1 MNNKHWLWNFLL
13 AGVLCF
19 IFSCATPSTT
29 KLTSTKVDN
38 KYEGGYLKSVL
49 VVGVTPNLESRKIF
63 EDTFVKQYKSHG
75 VKSVSSLAAIS
86 PLKKLDKANVKEAA
100 KRLGM
105 EHIFVTHVMGVKEKA
120 KEIPLAITGSG
131 RTGIYIPSNGYNMPG
146 LQVKETRVKLKNRI
160 FELKTENM
168 IWSATSE
175 SFGSGFDS
183 ASAGDLIGPLC
194 EEVMTSLKEK
204 KLLK

>member
-13 AGVLCF
+13 AGGLFF

-38 KYEGGYLKSVL
+38 KYEGRYLKSVL
-49 VVGVTPNLESRKIF
+49 VVGVTPNRKSRKIF

-100 KRLGM
+100 KRLGL
-105 EHIFVTHVMGVKEKA
+105 EYIFVTHVMGVNEKV
-120 KEIPLAITGSG
+120 KDIPLAITGSG
-131 RTGIYIPSNGYNMPG
+131 RGGIYIPSSGYNMP
-146 LQVKETRVKLKNRI
+146 
-160 FELKTENM
+160 
-168 IWSATSE
+168 
-175 SFGSGFDS
+175 
-183 ASAGDLIGPLC
+183 DL
-194 EEVMTSLKEK
+194 
-204 KLLK
+204 